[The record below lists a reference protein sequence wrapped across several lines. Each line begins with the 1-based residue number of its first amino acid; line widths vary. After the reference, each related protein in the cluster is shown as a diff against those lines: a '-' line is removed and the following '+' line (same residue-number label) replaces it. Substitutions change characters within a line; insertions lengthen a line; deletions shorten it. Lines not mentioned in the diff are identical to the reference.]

1 MIRIMRMVRVITQ
14 EQYRKL
20 PKTDMSDLE
29 EIRALADEF
38 DRIAT
43 GEDKTEDQVDDQIDI
58 FKTMM
63 KDRIAVS
70 PVWNNAEM
78 LSYLYWFYMDYINA
92 DIGETKDKVA
102 WSIFLMVA
110 EERIGEL
117 GGELRE
123 K

>member
-102 WSIFLMVA
+102 WSIFLIVA

>member
-117 GGELRE
+117 GGELKE